1 MRNVKNKDLTPTP
14 HGMQDAKWRPKS
26 LGRLASLFALNASRD
41 DQIDEID
48 QIDQRNQTDQTDE
61 TDRTDQTDEIDQ
73 RDPKLQFAQFKPPSP
88 LATEDE
94 VRKFFANYIECYNQM
109 DLEGFLSLFSSKA
122 IQNQKDRIEGIRKI
136 YADFFNQ
143 GQGVRYNTQDMKI
156 EIYQNAVEVKA
167 RYEIEQILKMGGEK
181 KVWRG
186 NVRWVLDKENG
197 VLKII
202 SLDYQ
207 HQKSV

>member
-1 MRNVKNKDLTPTP
+1 MKKKILILVLSVYTIQSHTAPEASITTPEAATDISSIQTKIAAT
-14 HGMQDAKWRPKS
+14 HKQAK
-26 LGRLASLFALNASRD
+26 
-41 DQIDEID
+41 
-48 QIDQRNQTDQTDE
+48 E
-61 TDRTDQTDEIDQ
+61 T
-73 RDPKLQFAQFKPPSP
+73 
-88 LATEDE
+88 
-94 VRKFFANYIECYNQM
+94 
-109 DLEGFLSLFSSKA
+109 SKA
-122 IQNQKDRIEGIRKI
+122 IQDRIKEAKANKAIQNKKDGLEGIRKI

>member
-1 MRNVKNKDLTPTP
+1 
-14 HGMQDAKWRPKS
+14 
-26 LGRLASLFALNASRD
+26 
-41 DQIDEID
+41 
-48 QIDQRNQTDQTDE
+48 
-61 TDRTDQTDEIDQ
+61 
-73 RDPKLQFAQFKPPSP
+73 
-88 LATEDE
+88 
-94 VRKFFANYIECYNQM
+94 M